1 MVHFDYIT
9 LIWKIYPQVSVV
21 YNIETIHAKVG
32 AYFTVLCINMWKNM
46 KIPFLVTKRG
56 QNLILISDSDPRP
69 PNCIWLYLLLSFQSD
84 CNIENLRGGK
94 PPFPPPLAPVRS
106 PGGGRPQSTWF
117 PFLLRCLVLS
127 SCEMSTHI
135 FTYSIYWTLAYT
147 HNNVW
152 NSGYWTLPHQCKS
165 IYSILLDLH
174 YIFYLFSAG
183 PLYKFC
189 ALGHNRIQDWA

>member
-1 MVHFDYIT
+1 MKLKNLETWAQQGKRSSRSHI
-9 LIWKIYPQVSVV
+9 VSW
-21 YNIETIHAKVG
+21 TQTRPAKKVP
-32 AYFTVLCINMWKNM
+32 VLGSIKQC
-46 KIPFLVTKRG
+46 
-56 QNLILISDSDPRP
+56 NLKILIRNYCRKRCVKDK
-69 PNCIWLYLLLSFQSD
+69 SFQEIWASPS
-84 CNIENLRGGK
+84 L
-94 PPFPPPLAPVRS
+94 LTVRKS
-106 PGGGRPQSTWF
+106 SVFSKFCVAAVRRTLGGRPQSTWF

-135 FTYSIYWTLAYT
+135 FTYSIYWTLDYT